1 VTNEWEPRT
10 SERDER
16 EAGGTHL
23 ARPEHFVER
32 IWIGVAVLV
41 VLPITLHNLRQGNH
55 WSAAYALVAASA
67 VVVLAWAA
75 RSPRWR
81 MLGGNLAL
89 LLGSGAM
96 IAAFAWRGGLAN
108 PSSAWLVLPAIVG
121 TALFG
126 QRLRLLWVIGT
137 SAVIA
142 AFGVAEL
149 VGWDVGEIPE
159 AMREPLHMAASR
171 IGVLL
176 VAASLT
182 YWAVRSLQVSV
193 DRLGRSL
200 ASETRTRSLVQIQQ
214 QIIGA
219 ANQARSS
226 HDAVS
231 ATLGRICTLGS
242 WEMGLTYWR
251 DAPSGD
257 RLRTAGISFVAPD
270 ARVAAA
276 RAQAAS
282 GEEAPRESVA
292 RQVLRERQSV
302 WLLTRDEST
311 PEAAWYRAHGVETA
325 VALAV
330 PLTEGALLVVE
341 LLSGERR
348 EPAPWRTRFIEEL
361 AVQLGHVL
369 GRIRAEERFRQLA
382 LFDPL
387 TGLANRS
394 TFADRLTRI
403 LGVAERNGSKAALL
417 FLDIDG
423 FKRINDTLG
432 HSVGD
437 ELLCA
442 VARRLDAVLRW
453 YDVAGRPGSDSVS
466 RLGGDE
472 FTILVTIAETHDAAA
487 ISGRILSEITAP
499 LQLDGQEITVTGS
512 IGIAVFPADGES
524 VNDLMRNADAAM
536 YAAKRRGRNN
546 FQFYTA
552 ELNERAADRLATET
566 RLRRA
571 LERGELGF
579 HFQPVRSAQDGRLL
593 ALEALAR
600 WHDGERWVPPDE
612 FIPVAMGSGL
622 ITRLDRRVLQLACQQ
637 AMDWRRRGLRVPR
650 IAVNACASSLL
661 TGRLVEVIRE
671 VSTTTG
677 FEPSGLQIEI
687 SERSTL
693 SASAEVATQLE
704 ELRALGVELAI
715 DDFGTGYASINQ
727 LRTMPFDSLKIDR
740 SYVTGIESNES
751 ARALTEAII
760 VLARRLGLHTV
771 AEGVETEGEARILR
785 ELGCD
790 SLQGYAI
797 GRPVPASEIE
807 PMLELEKA
815 E

>member
-1 VTNEWEPRT
+1 VTNEWESRT
-10 SERDER
+10 SERDAQ
-16 EAGGTHL
+16 EAEGTHL
-23 ARPEHFVER
+23 ARPERFVER
-32 IWIGVAVLV
+32 IWIGVAALV
-41 VLPITLHNLRQGNH
+41 VLPITLHNLRNGNL
-55 WSAAYALVAASA
+55 WSSAYAFVAASA
-67 VVVLAWAA
+67 VVVFAWAA

-89 LLGSGAM
+89 LLGGAAM

-126 QRLRLLWVIGT
+126 QRLGLLWVIGT

-142 AFGVAEL
+142 AFGVAEFA
-149 VGWDVGEIPE
+149 GWDVGEIPE
-159 AMREPLHMAASR
+159 AMRDPLHMAASR

-182 YWAVRSLQVSV
+182 YWAVGSLRVTV
-193 DRLGRSL
+193 LRLGRSL
-200 ASETRTRSLVQIQQ
+200 ASETRTRSLAEIQQ
-214 QIIGA
+214 QIISA
-219 ANQARSS
+219 ANQAQSS

-231 ATLGRICTLGS
+231 ATLERICALGN

-257 RLRTAGISFVAPD
+257 RLRYTGSSFVAAN

-276 RAQAAS
+276 RAQATS
-282 GEEAPRESVA
+282 GEEAPPESVA
-292 RQVLRERQSV
+292 RRVLRERQSA
-302 WLLTRDEST
+302 WILTRDEST
-311 PEAAWYRAHGVETA
+311 PEAAWYRAQGVETA
-325 VALAV
+325 VALAA
-330 PLTEGALLVVE
+330 PLTEGALLVAE
-341 LLSGERR
+341 FLSAERR
-348 EPAPWRTRFIEEL
+348 EPAPWRTSFIEEL
-361 AVQLGHVL
+361 AVQIGHVL

-403 LGVAERNGSKAALL
+403 LGVAERNNSKAALL
-417 FLDIDG
+417 FLDIDE

-432 HSVGD
+432 HGVGD

-487 ISGRILSEITAP
+487 ISARILSEITAP

-524 VNDLMRNADAAM
+524 ANDLMRNADAAM

-622 ITRLDRRVLQLACQQ
+622 IAQLDKRILQLACQQ
-637 AMDWRRRGLRVPR
+637 AMEWRRRGLRVPR

-661 TGRLVEVIRE
+661 AGQLVEVIRE
-671 VSTTTG
+671 VATATG

-687 SERSTL
+687 SERSAL
-693 SASAEVATQLE
+693 SPSPEVVALLE

-715 DDFGTGYASINQ
+715 DDFGTGHASINQ
-727 LRTMPFDSLKIDR
+727 LRSLPFDSLKIDR
-740 SYVTGIESNES
+740 SYVTGIESDES
-751 ARALTEAII
+751 TRALTEAII

-807 PMLELEKA
+807 PLLEPEKA

>member
-1 VTNEWEPRT
+1 VKNERATRT
-10 SERDER
+10 AERDEPA
-16 EAGGTHL
+16 AGDASA
-23 ARPEHFVER
+23 ARPDRFVER
-32 IWIGVAVLV
+32 IWISVAALI
-41 VLPITLHNLRQGNH
+41 VLPITLHNLRDGNL
-55 WSAAYALVAASA
+55 WPSAYALVAAFA
-67 VVVLAWAA
+67 VVVFAWAA

-81 MLGGNLAL
+81 VIGGNVALCLA
-89 LLGSGAM
+89 SAS
-96 IAAFAWRGGLAN
+96 IITTFAWKGGLAN

-126 QRLRLLWVIGT
+126 QRQGLVWVVGT
-137 SAVIA
+137 SVVIA
-142 AFGVAEL
+142 AFGAAEF
-149 VGWDVGEIPE
+149 VGWDLGDIPE
-159 AMREPLHMAASR
+159 TMREPLHMALSR

-176 VAASLT
+176 VAASMT
-182 YWAVRSLQVSV
+182 YWAVRSLRVSV
-193 DRLGRSL
+193 DRLARSL
-200 ASETRTRSLVQIQQ
+200 ASEKRTRGLAQIQQ
-214 QIIGA
+214 QIITA
-219 ANQARSS
+219 ANQAHDS
-226 HDAVS
+226 HEAIS
-231 ATLGRICTLGS
+231 ACLGQICALGN

-257 RLRTAGISFVAPD
+257 RLRTSGISLVAAN
-270 ARVAAA
+270 ARVAVA
-276 RAQAAS
+276 RAQASS
-282 GEEAPRESVA
+282 GEEAPEESVA
-292 RQVLRERQSV
+292 RRVLRERPSH
-302 WLLTRDEST
+302 WLLTGDEST
-311 PEAAWYRAHGVETA
+311 PEAAWYRARGVATA

-341 LLSGERR
+341 LLSAERR

-361 AVQLGHVL
+361 AIQIGHVL

-417 FLDIDG
+417 FLDIDE

-432 HSVGD
+432 HSAGD

-472 FTILVTIAETHDAAA
+472 FTILVTIAEPHDAAA
-487 ISGRILSEITAP
+487 ISSRILSELTAP

-524 VNDLMRNADAAM
+524 ATDLMRNADAAM

-566 RLRRA
+566 RLRHA
-571 LERGELGF
+571 LERGELHF

-622 ITRLDRRVLQLACQQ
+622 IGRLDKRILQLACQQ

-661 TGRLVEVIRE
+661 AGQLVDVVRE
-671 VSTTTG
+671 VATATG

-693 SASAEVATQLE
+693 SPSVEVVAHLE

-715 DDFGTGYASINQ
+715 DDFGTGHASINQ
-727 LRTMPFDSLKIDR
+727 LRSMPFDSLKIDR
-740 SYVTGIESNES
+740 SYVTGIESDAS
-751 ARALTEAII
+751 TRALTEAII
-760 VLARRLGLHTV
+760 VLARRLGLRTV

-790 SLQGYAI
+790 SLQGYAL

-807 PMLELEKA
+807 PLLEQEKVG
-815 E
+815 